1 MHVEIHTVSPCVGDT
16 LSCEWESVDL
26 FRRCFG
32 VVFLGAAVLTG
43 SYICIYIYIYIKH
56 GTYII

>member
-26 FRRCFG
+26 FRRFFG
-32 VVFLGAAVLTG
+32 ASFLCAAVLTG
-43 SYICIYIYIYIKH
+43 SYMYVYIY
-56 GTYII
+56 